1 MNAIETPPLEVAHNE
16 GTLSSEPS
24 APASFAE
31 VSVGSDETAACATAN
46 SGDFRGAVRD
56 FFHGLEMPHR
66 LALVRICL
74 AVTLVFPMAY
84 RWFYAREIFSTDG
97 AGISLWSIYDYPCPW
112 LEPSG
117 TVAVAL
123 TSVVVLALITS
134 GLGWCTRLSL
144 VVATTGYTY
153 LNLLDILGTLNK
165 SSAIASHF
173 LLLLCFSQ
181 CGAVWSIDSWLARRR
196 LLRAGMPP
204 ELIPGPAPAPRWP
217 RRMMQIV
224 LAAVYL
230 SAALTKFQIRAYF
243 TGEHLETWM
252 LSTIH
257 TPNLL
262 GGYLAFHPAIVV
274 LGAYATAM
282 WELLFAFLIWKPMA
296 RRVMLPLGVFFH
308 VMTCLTLGLFI
319 FPMICLSSY
328 AAFTTESEFD
338 TLRRTVANLWRRV
351 SFPFATGFR
360 GLANLS
366 DRLLPDL
373 GPAGNREAFAVVLI
387 CTGVGGAVLEH
398 KLDRFGERRSEGPY
412 ALQEVD
418 PQDVAE
424 LITPTRRIEPED
436 KILNF
441 DVGSVF
447 VAGCL
452 LDRRTTFRQGE
463 TVRVQCGLIPPHEST
478 WIQCNLHDSQNRV
491 VDTIGLFLSCDM
503 LRALFYYNLGDC
515 VKPGDYSLVLK
526 LAGEEIMRR
535 PITVLPRTTACA
547 VNQAPM
553 AN

>member
-1 MNAIETPPLEVAHNE
+1 MNVIETAPVEVADLAA
-16 GTLSSEPS
+16 TASSQPGARGALIEASISSDVTSRS
-24 APASFAE
+24 APE
-31 VSVGSDETAACATAN
+31 VGN
-46 SGDFRGAVRD
+46 GFRSAVRD
-56 FFHGLEMPHR
+56 FFHGVELPHR

-74 AVTLVFPMAY
+74 SFTLLFPMAY

-123 TSVVVLALITS
+123 TSLVVLALITS

-196 LLRAGMPP
+196 LVRAGTPP
-204 ELIPGPAPAPRWP
+204 ELITGPAPAPRWP

-224 LAAVYL
+224 LATVYL
-230 SAALTKFQIRAYF
+230 SAAVTKFEVRAYF
-243 TGEHLETWM
+243 TGEHLQTWM

-262 GGYLAFHPAIVV
+262 GGYVALHPAIVV
-274 LGAYATAM
+274 VGAYVTAM
-282 WELLFAFLIWKPMA
+282 WELLFAFLVWKPMG
-296 RRVMLPLGVFFH
+296 RRVMLPLGIFFH

-338 TLRRTVANLWRRV
+338 GLRRTAANLWRRV
-351 SFPFATGFR
+351 SFPFAAGIG
-360 GLANLS
+360 GLANFV
-366 DRLLPDL
+366 DRLLPTI
-373 GPAGNREAFAVVLI
+373 GPAGSRGAFAVALF
-387 CTGVGGAVLEH
+387 CTGVGGVVLEH
-398 KLDRFGERRSEGPY
+398 KLDRYGERRPEGPY

-424 LITPTRRIEPED
+424 LITPTRRIESED

-441 DVGSVF
+441 DVGSIF

-452 LDRRTTFRQGE
+452 LDRRTTFHQGE
-463 TVRVQCGLIPPHEST
+463 TVHAQCGLIPPHESA
-478 WIQCNLHDSQNRV
+478 WVQCNLHDSQNRV

-515 VKPGDYSLVLK
+515 VKPGEYSLVLK

-535 PITVLPRTTACA
+535 HITVLPRTTACP
-547 VNQAPM
+547 VNPAPM